1 MCKNV
6 SSPRFSFSVWAFV
19 RLAMAG
25 VLLLQASAFAKA
37 ESGESSDSA
46 SREGCSAGQSGC
58 VPVGRWSFKLGAGL
72 GIRDNPLVDQE
83 DIPLFLI
90 PDVSYYGERFFFDT
104 YTGGLSFVET
114 EQSMINAIVTISFD
128 QIYFRSRSLG
138 NFSLESGPLSY
149 EVNNYDDSSVSSTA
163 DSTVDGV
170 RVGLDGQTFDA
181 ESNEPVDTNE
191 TIVLERLHS
200 RDTALLGGLDIAYFP
215 GRWDMSLQVLTDVS
229 GVHNGSESRFSVS
242 RFVRLGEEHFE
253 LAAGTVWQDQKTM
266 DYYWGVYE
274 SEVENPALAYRP
286 SSGFS
291 PFVRIDWRRRL
302 SGNWSLQSTV
312 HHKWLSGEISNS
324 PLVEEDTVL
333 TVFLGGVYH
342 F

>member
-90 PDVSYYGERFFFDT
+90 PDVSY
-104 YTGGLSFVET
+104 
-114 EQSMINAIVTISFD
+114 
-128 QIYFRSRSLG
+128 
-138 NFSLESGPLSY
+138 SY

-274 SEVENPALAYRP
+274 SEVENSALAYRP